1 MTLTELRDTLASV
14 SDAVPVPTPTPRRS
28 SAA

>member
-14 SDAVPVPTPTPRRS
+14 SDAVPVPTPDS
-28 SAA
+28 SAFERG